1 MSRNR
6 KQPKKSSGIKV
17 SKKPRCATHFPEE
30 PPTDGEILFRFRYF
44 DDRFQ
49 PAERTGHDC
58 FYDISGLLKS
68 LAISGW
74 NSVIQNRTHHH
85 EISLDRLSREA
96 CKRLEQ
102 LAFDDLD
109 SLFRAAGAF
118 YGSVSSCG
126 FPLRRPR
133 MAIEV
138 QTRMKIL
145 KALERGE
152 SAGSIA
158 T

>member
-109 SLFRAAGAF
+109 SLFSMRLSAKKRLFGVRKEPYF
-118 YGSVSSCG
+118 YVLWWDPDHKVCPSKKKH
-126 FPLRRPR
+126 
-133 MAIEV
+133 
-138 QTRMKIL
+138 T
-145 KALERGE
+145 
-152 SAGSIA
+152 
-158 T
+158 